1 MLEVTLPSAF
11 LAGILTFLAPCT
23 LPLVPAYLAF
33 LAGSKKTNESVVFK
47 RALFFILGFSSIII
61 LMGLFVSQIGQFIV
75 QYRSV
80 LVMIGGLLFIIF
92 GASLLNFFR
101 IPINM
106 SGMPTSMKPD
116 SNLAAFG
123 LGIVFAFGW
132 SPCIGPI
139 LGSIYVL
146 AAGSGSVFY
155 GGLLLIAYAIGHGI
169 PFLIFAYFYDKSF
182 KMVSKLSAY
191 TEKLNK
197 VAGVILIVIGL
208 FMLFGKY
215 AVLVGFFKEFMS
227 GGWQNS
233 LMNYL

>member
-33 LAGSKKTNESVVFK
+33 LAGSKKTTDSVVFK

-61 LMGLFVSQIGQFIV
+61 LMGLFVSEIGRFIV
-75 QYRSV
+75 QYRSI
-80 LVMIGGLLFIIF
+80 LIMIGGLLFVLF

-106 SGMPTSMKPD
+106 SGLPTSMKPD
-116 SNLAAFG
+116 SNLAAYG

-146 AAGSGSVFY
+146 AAGTGSVMY
-155 GGLLLIAYAIGHGI
+155 GGLLLFAYAIGHGI

-182 KMVSKLSAY
+182 KLVSRLSAY

-197 VAGVILIVIGL
+197 GAGVILVIIGL
-208 FMLFGKY
+208 FMLFNQY
-215 AVLVGFFKEFMS
+215 AVLINFFKEILS
-227 GGWQNS
+227 GDWQQYI
-233 LMNYL
+233 MNFI